1 MRSTGVGPIVMY
13 SDWFE
18 WHSVCLTYL
27 NEAFLDIYTV
37 KQDKKPVFLLL
48 FFAVHLF

>member
-13 SDWFE
+13 S
-18 WHSVCLTYL
+18 T
-27 NEAFLDIYTV
+27 EAFLDIYTV